1 MSRLPPLNAL
11 RCFEAVA
18 RLGSVTRAASELHL
32 THAAVS
38 QQVKG
43 LEHQLGMVL
52 FERQGRG
59 IEVTGDGR
67 AYAEQVRQLL
77 ADLGEATRRLQARP
91 RRNELVFAT
100 FPSFATHWL
109 LPRLPRFRA
118 LHPEYRIRI
127 QTSMDFQDLRQG
139 MVDIG
144 VRLGEGQWD
153 GLTALRLFQDD
164 VLLVAAPDYNGG
176 RLPRTLDEALAQPV
190 MHTEET
196 WRHWGEAAGRGQAMP
211 SCALGVNDSNLVLEA
226 LRLGQ
231 TLALERRSLVQT
243 ALEQGRLVQLSPVVA
258 PYPYTYW
265 LVWPERAESVEKQA
279 HFTAWIQ
286 AEVATYLATLGTP
299 TPGQDAGA

>member
-18 RLGSVTRAASELHL
+18 RLGSVTRAAAELHL

-77 ADLGEATRRLQARP
+77 DDLGEATRRLQARP

-100 FPSFATHWL
+100 FPSFAAHWL

-118 LHPEYRIRI
+118 RHPEYRIRI

-144 VRLGEGQWD
+144 VRMGEGQWD

-164 VLLVAAPDYNGG
+164 VLLVAAPDYHGG
-176 RLPRTLDEALAQPV
+176 RLPRTLDEALSQPL
-190 MHTEET
+190 MYTEET
-196 WRHWGEAAGRGQAMP
+196 WRHWSEAAGANQMATRP
-211 SCALGVNDSNLVLEA
+211 ISVNDSNLVLEA

-243 ALEQGRLVQLSPVVA
+243 ALQEGRLVQLSPVVA
-258 PYPYTYW
+258 PYPYAYW
-265 LVWPERAESVEKQA
+265 LVWPERAESAEKQQR
-279 HFTAWIQ
+279 FTAWLQ
-286 AEVATYLATLGTP
+286 AEVATYLAGLYAP
-299 TPGQDAGA
+299 APL

>member
-18 RLGSVTRAASELHL
+18 RLGSVTRAAAELQL

-77 ADLGEATRRLQARP
+77 DELGEATRRLQARP

-100 FPSFATHWL
+100 FPSFAAHWL

-118 LHPEYRIRI
+118 RHPEYRIRI

-144 VRLGEGQWD
+144 VRMGEGQWD

-164 VLLVAAPDYNGG
+164 VLLVVAPDYNGG
-176 RLPRTLDEALAQPV
+176 RLPRTLDQALRQPL

-196 WRHWGEAAGRGQAMP
+196 WRHWGEAAGVSQMATRP
-211 SCALGVNDSNLVLEA
+211 VSVNDSNLVLEA

-243 ALEQGRLVQLSPVVA
+243 ALQEGRLVQLSPIVA
-258 PYPYTYW
+258 PYPYAYW
-265 LVWPERAESVEKQA
+265 LVWPERAESAEKQER
-279 HFTAWIQ
+279 FTAWLQ
-286 AEVATYLATLGTP
+286 AEVATYLAGLEVP
-299 TPGQDAGA
+299 APL

>member
-1 MSRLPPLNAL
+1 MSRVPPLNAL

-67 AYAEQVRQLL
+67 VYAEQVRQLL
-77 ADLGEATRRLQARP
+77 DDLGEATRRLQARP
-91 RRNELVFAT
+91 RRNELVLAT
-100 FPSFATHWL
+100 FPSFAAHWL

-118 LHPEYRIRI
+118 LYPEYRIRL
-127 QTSMDFQDLRQG
+127 QTSLDFQDLRQG

-144 VRLGEGQWD
+144 VRMGEGQWD
-153 GLTALRLFQDD
+153 GLTAQWLFQDD
-164 VLLVAAPDYNGG
+164 VLLVAAPDYDGG
-176 RLPRTLDEALAQPV
+176 RLPRTLEEALAQPL

-196 WRHWGEAAGRGQAMP
+196 WRPWGEAAGIDRAAA
-211 SCALGVNDSNLVLEA
+211 SCTISMNDSNLVLEA

-231 TLALERRSLVQT
+231 ALALERRSLVQA
-243 ALEQGRLVQLSPVVA
+243 ALDEGRLVQLSPVVA
-258 PYPYTYW
+258 PYPYAYW
-265 LVWPERAESVEKQA
+265 LVWPERAESAEKQER
-279 HFTAWIQ
+279 FGAWLH
-286 AEVATYLATLGTP
+286 AEAAIYLEGLATSAT
-299 TPGQDAGA
+299 A

>member
-1 MSRLPPLNAL
+1 MSRVPPLNAL

-18 RLGSVTRAASELHL
+18 RLGSVTRAANELHL

-67 AYAEQVRQLL
+67 VYAEQVRQLL
-77 ADLGEATRRLQARP
+77 EDLGEATRRLQARP

-118 LHPEYRIRI
+118 LYPDYRIRI
-127 QTSMDFQDLRQG
+127 QTSLDFQDLRQG

-144 VRLGEGQWD
+144 VRMGEGQWD

-164 VLLVAAPDYNGG
+164 VLLVAAPGYNGG
-176 RLPRTLDEALAQPV
+176 QLPCSLDEALAQPLL
-190 MHTEET
+190 HTEET
-196 WRHWGEAAGRGQAMP
+196 WLHWGETAGLGEAAPNRGI
-211 SCALGVNDSNLVLEA
+211 SVNDSNVVLEA

-231 TLALERRSLVQT
+231 ALALERRSLVQA
-243 ALEQGRLVQLSPVVA
+243 ALNEGRLVQLSPVTA
-258 PYPYTYW
+258 PYPYAYW
-265 LVWPERAESVEKQA
+265 LVWPERAESAEKQER
-279 HFTAWIQ
+279 FSAWIQ
-286 AEVATYLATLGTP
+286 AEVATYLAALEAP
-299 TPGQDAGA
+299 TPA

>member
-1 MSRLPPLNAL
+1 MSRVPPLNAL

-18 RLGSVTRAASELHL
+18 RLSSVTRAANELHL

-67 AYAEQVRQLL
+67 VYAEQVRQLL
-77 ADLGEATRRLQARP
+77 AELGEATRRLQARP
-91 RRNELVFAT
+91 RRNELVVAT
-100 FPSFATHWL
+100 FPSFAAHWL

-118 LHPEYRIRI
+118 RYPEYRIRI

-144 VRLGEGQWD
+144 VRMGEGQWD
-153 GLTALRLFQDD
+153 GLTAQRLFQDD
-164 VLLVAAPDYNGG
+164 VLLVAAPGYNGG
-176 RLPRTLDEALAQPV
+176 HLPRTLDEALAQPL

-196 WRHWGEAAGRGQAMP
+196 WRHWGEAAGVGEAMP
-211 SCALGVNDSNLVLEA
+211 SCAISVNDSNLVLEA

-231 TLALERRSLVQT
+231 ILALERRSLVQT
-243 ALEQGRLVQLSPVVA
+243 ALEEGRLVQLSPVVA
-258 PYPYTYW
+258 PYPYAYW
-265 LVWPERAESVEKQA
+265 LVWPERAESAEKQER
-279 HFTAWIQ
+279 FGAWLQ
-286 AEVATYLATLGTP
+286 AEAATYLAGL
-299 TPGQDAGA
+299 DASTAV

>member
-1 MSRLPPLNAL
+1 MSRVPPLNAL

-18 RLGSVTRAASELHL
+18 RLGSVTRAAAELHL

-52 FERQGRG
+52 FERHGRG

-67 AYAEQVRQLL
+67 VYAEQVRQLL
-77 ADLGEATRRLQARP
+77 EDLGEATRRLQARP

-100 FPSFATHWL
+100 FPSFAAHWL
-109 LPRLPRFRA
+109 LPRLPRFSA
-118 LHPEYRIRI
+118 LHPEYRIRL
-127 QTSMDFQDLRQG
+127 QTSLDFQDLRQG

-144 VRLGEGQWD
+144 VRMGEGQWD

-164 VLLVAAPDYNGG
+164 VLLVAAPGYNGG
-176 RLPRTLDEALAQPV
+176 QLPRNLDEALAQPL

-196 WRHWGEAAGRGQAMP
+196 WLHWGETAGLGDAAPNRGIT
-211 SCALGVNDSNLVLEA
+211 VNDSNVVLEA

-231 TLALERRSLVQT
+231 ALALERRSLVQA
-243 ALEQGRLVQLSPVVA
+243 ALNEGRLVQLSPVVA
-258 PYPYTYW
+258 PYPYGYW
-265 LVWPERAESVEKQA
+265 LVWPERAESAEKQER
-279 HFTAWIQ
+279 FTAWIQ
-286 AEVATYLATLGTP
+286 AEVATYVAAIETWA
-299 TPGQDAGA
+299 PG

>member
-1 MSRLPPLNAL
+1 MSRVPPLNAL

-67 AYAEQVRQLL
+67 VYAEQVRQLL

-100 FPSFATHWL
+100 FPSFAAHWL

-118 LHPEYRIRI
+118 RHPEYRIRI

-144 VRLGEGQWD
+144 VRMGEGQWD
-153 GLTALRLFQDD
+153 GLTAQRLFQDD
-164 VLLVAAPDYNGG
+164 VLLVAAPGYDGG
-176 RLPRTLDEALAQPV
+176 RLPRTLDEALAQPL

-196 WRHWGEAAGRGQAMP
+196 WRHWGEAAGVEARP
-211 SCALGVNDSNLVLEA
+211 SCAISVNDSNLVLEA

-231 TLALERRSLVQT
+231 VLALERRSLVQT
-243 ALEQGRLVQLSPVVA
+243 ALEEGRLVQLSPVVA
-258 PYPYTYW
+258 PYPYAYW
-265 LVWPERAESVEKQA
+265 LVWPERAESAEKQQR
-279 HFTAWIQ
+279 FTAWLQ
-286 AEVATYLATLGTP
+286 EEVATYLAGL
-299 TPGQDAGA
+299 DAPVGKP

>member
-1 MSRLPPLNAL
+1 MSRVPPLNAL

-18 RLGSVTRAASELHL
+18 RLGSVTRAANELHL

-67 AYAEQVRQLL
+67 VYAEQVRQLL
-77 ADLGEATRRLQARP
+77 EDLGEATRRLQARP

-118 LHPEYRIRI
+118 LYPDYRIRI
-127 QTSMDFQDLRQG
+127 QTSLDFQDLRQG

-144 VRLGEGQWD
+144 VRMGEGQWD

-164 VLLVAAPDYNGG
+164 VLLVAAPGYNGG
-176 RLPRTLDEALAQPV
+176 QLPCSLDEALAQPLL
-190 MHTEET
+190 HTEET
-196 WRHWGEAAGRGQAMP
+196 WLHWGETAGLGEAAPNRGI
-211 SCALGVNDSNLVLEA
+211 SVNDSNVVLEA

-231 TLALERRSLVQT
+231 ALALERRSLVQA
-243 ALEQGRLVQLSPVVA
+243 ALDEGRLVQLSPETA
-258 PYPYTYW
+258 PYPYAYW
-265 LVWPERAESVEKQA
+265 LVWPERAESAEKQER
-279 HFTAWIQ
+279 FSAWIQ
-286 AEVATYLATLGTP
+286 AEVATYLAALETP
-299 TPGQDAGA
+299 TPA

>member
-18 RLGSVTRAASELHL
+18 RLGSVTRAAAELHL

-77 ADLGEATRRLQARP
+77 DDLGEATRRLQARP

-100 FPSFATHWL
+100 FPSFAAHWL

-118 LHPEYRIRI
+118 RHPEYRIRI

-144 VRLGEGQWD
+144 VRMGEGQWD

-164 VLLVAAPDYNGG
+164 VLLVAAPDYDGG
-176 RLPRTLDEALAQPV
+176 RLPRTLDQALRQPL
-190 MHTEET
+190 MYTEET
-196 WRHWGEAAGRGQAMP
+196 WRHWGEAAGASQMP
-211 SCALGVNDSNLVLEA
+211 TRPVSVNDSNLVLEA

-231 TLALERRSLVQT
+231 ALALERRSLVQT
-243 ALEQGRLVQLSPVVA
+243 ALQEGRLVQLTPIVA
-258 PYPYTYW
+258 PYPYAYW
-265 LVWPERAESVEKQA
+265 LVWPERTESAEKQER
-279 HFTAWIQ
+279 FTAWLQ
-286 AEVATYLATLGTP
+286 AEVATYLAGLEVP
-299 TPGQDAGA
+299 APL

>member
-1 MSRLPPLNAL
+1 MSRVPPLNAL

-67 AYAEQVRQLL
+67 VYAEQVRQLL
-77 ADLGEATRRLQARP
+77 EDLGEATRRLQARP

-127 QTSMDFQDLRQG
+127 QTSLDFQDLRQG

-144 VRLGEGQWD
+144 VRMGEGQWD

-164 VLLVAAPDYNGG
+164 VLLVAAPGYNGG
-176 RLPRTLDEALAQPV
+176 QLPRSLDEALAQPLL
-190 MHTEET
+190 HTEET
-196 WRHWGEAAGRGQAMP
+196 WQHWGETAGLGEAAPNRGI
-211 SCALGVNDSNLVLEA
+211 SVNDSNVVLEA

-231 TLALERRSLVQT
+231 TLALERRSLVQA
-243 ALEQGRLVQLSPVVA
+243 ALDEGRLVQLNPVVA
-258 PYPYTYW
+258 PYPYAYW
-265 LVWPERAESVEKQA
+265 LVWPERAESAEKQER
-279 HFTAWIQ
+279 FTAWIQ
-286 AEVATYLATLGTP
+286 AEVAAYLAALDTP
-299 TPGQDAGA
+299 TPA

>member
-1 MSRLPPLNAL
+1 MSRVPPLNAL

-67 AYAEQVRQLL
+67 VYAEQVRQLL
-77 ADLGEATRRLQARP
+77 EDLGEATRRLQARP
-91 RRNELVFAT
+91 RRNELVLAT

-109 LPRLPRFRA
+109 LPRLPRFRDR
-118 LHPEYRIRI
+118 HPEYRIRI

-144 VRLGEGQWD
+144 VRMGEGQWD
-153 GLTALRLFQDD
+153 GLTALQLFQDD
-164 VLLVAAPDYNGG
+164 VLLVASPHYGGG
-176 RLPRTLDEALAQPV
+176 RPPDDLDEALAQPL

-196 WRHWGEAAGRGQAMP
+196 WRHWGEAAGHHQASP
-211 SCALGVNDSNLVLEA
+211 ACGISVNDSNLVLEA

-231 TLALERRSLVQT
+231 VLALERRSLVQA
-243 ALEQGRLVQLSPVVA
+243 ALDEGRLIQLSPVVA
-258 PYPYTYW
+258 PYPYGYW
-265 LVWPERAESVEKQA
+265 LVWPERAESVEKQER
-279 HFTAWIQ
+279 FTAWIQ
-286 AEVATYLATLGTP
+286 TEVATYLAALDTP
-299 TPGQDAGA
+299 TPI

>member
-1 MSRLPPLNAL
+1 MSRVPPLNAL

-43 LEHQLGMVL
+43 LEHLLGMVL

-67 AYAEQVRQLL
+67 VYAGQVRQLL
-77 ADLGEATRRLQARP
+77 DDLGEATRRLQARP

-118 LHPEYRIRI
+118 LHPEYHIRI
-127 QTSMDFQDLRQG
+127 QTSLDFQDLRQG

-144 VRLGEGQWD
+144 VRMGEGQWD

-164 VLLVAAPDYNGG
+164 VLLVASPAYQGG
-176 RLPRTLDEALAQPV
+176 RLPRTLDEALAQPL

-196 WRHWGEAAGRGQAMP
+196 WQHWGEAAGLGEAAPHRGI
-211 SCALGVNDSNLVLEA
+211 SVNDSNVVLEA

-231 TLALERRSLVQT
+231 TLALERRSLVQA
-243 ALEQGRLVQLSPVVA
+243 ALDEGRLVQLSPAVA
-258 PYPYTYW
+258 PYPYAYW
-265 LVWPERAESVEKQA
+265 LVWPERAESVDKQER
-279 HFTAWIQ
+279 FSAWIQ
-286 AEVATYLATLGTP
+286 AEVATYLAALGAAA
-299 TPGQDAGA
+299 PG